1 MSEKK
6 LLTENADRKSI
17 NGFYKGSLLVS
28 TPGMLDPR
36 FSRSVIYL
44 ISHNDK
50 GAMGFII
57 NKPIDDIQLS
67 DIIEMENSNK
77 NIAFQK
83 KNTVFFG
90 GPVEF
95 KSGFL
100 LHSTEYEIKNTSLKI
115 DDNFCLTND
124 TKALFDIFE
133 GNGPVSSLFMLGYAG
148 WYPGQLE
155 KEIKEDSWLV
165 VNADPELVFNKSH
178 SEKYNL
184 SLKLLGIENAYF
196 SSDCGRA

>member
-6 LLTENADRKSI
+6 HLSDNADRKII

-28 TPGMLDPR
+28 TPDILDPR

-44 ISHNDK
+44 ISHNEK

-57 NKPIDDIQLS
+57 NKPIDDILLS
-67 DIIEMENSNK
+67 DIIKIENSNK
-77 NIAFQK
+77 NIAIQK
-83 KNTVFFG
+83 KHNVCFG

-124 TKALFDIFE
+124 TKALSDIFE

>member
-6 LLTENADRKSI
+6 LLTENAVRTSI

-44 ISHNDK
+44 ISHNEK

-67 DIIEMENSNK
+67 DIIKIENSNK
-77 NIAFQK
+77 NITFQK

-115 DDNFCLTND
+115 DNNFCLTND
-124 TKALFDIFE
+124 TKALSDIFE